1 MGNSLPLPAKVPV
14 PTPQQATQLLK
25 YNITVD
31 APVAEQKYGKINLPP
46 QFKMHDNSYRA
57 DIPIWYIIQT
67 DTRAA
72 VASIRGTWKETYD
85 NKLKLE
91 VYDVPTLVTLRDETP
106 EPCET
111 SPQALASAVIK
122 ESNGDPAVVSLVT
135 LMMKHNHEDDE

>member
-1 MGNSLPLPAKVPV
+1 
-14 PTPQQATQLLK
+14 
-25 YNITVD
+25 
-31 APVAEQKYGKINLPP
+31 
-46 QFKMHDNSYRA
+46 MHDNSYRA